1 MNIELNID
9 TPRFIVSEK
18 ADITPH
24 RMDDA
29 FLLRF
34 LRARNYRV
42 EPAFRLVSI
51 YCIQVPILPVPF
63 MHYSIIRYIY
73 VFSFIY
79 FFLDF

>member
-1 MNIELNID
+1 MNIELNTD
-9 TPRFIVSEK
+9 TLRFTVSEK

-42 EPAFRLVSI
+42 EPAFRLVST
-51 YCIQVPILPVPF
+51 YL
-63 MHYSIIRYIY
+63 
-73 VFSFIY
+73 
-79 FFLDF
+79 L